1 MKEVSPMA
9 DIWELSEMAEG
20 GEAIVHGYREEEPAT
35 KESKVHDDFIKF
47 ITVHEDQV
55 RQILCS
61 TRNFTE
67 ESFCGDR
74 PKKMYEDSFLW
85 RGVAP

>member
-1 MKEVSPMA
+1 
-9 DIWELSEMAEG
+9 
-20 GEAIVHGYREEEPAT
+20 
-35 KESKVHDDFIKF
+35 VHDDFIKW
-47 ITVHEDQV
+47 ISAHEDQV

-74 PKKMYEDSFLW
+74 PKKMYEDSFL
-85 RGVAP
+85 